1 MDLKNV
7 TLDQLRAENP
17 ELVNSIISQERER
30 IKGLDLWASK
40 TTGAEDLIKKYK
52 YEEPKN
58 AVDVMEE
65 LLNYVG
71 KTTEKEHKNTKEED
85 EKLAEAFKNKK
96 KDCEESGAGEIK
108 NIDTKDLKEASKQK
122 DIDDI
127 VNLANNL

>member
-1 MDLKNV
+1 
-7 TLDQLRAENP
+7 
-17 ELVNSIISQERER
+17 
-30 IKGLDLWASK
+30 
-40 TTGAEDLIKKYK
+40 
-52 YEEPKN
+52 
-58 AVDVMEE
+58 MEE

>member
-7 TLDQLRAENP
+7 TLDQLRVENP

-71 KTTEKEHKNTKEED
+71 KTTEKEHKNSKEED

-96 KDCEESGAGEIK
+96 KDFKESGAEDLK
-108 NIDTKDLKEASKQK
+108 NINTEEMKAANEQK

-127 VNLANNL
+127 VNLANN